1 MLAATYHFFALSIGD
16 LFREYLPPRPNTISQ
31 FDDVAR
37 LNAAVEW
44 LLKTIEVCGGAG
56 SSKGYRVA
64 KGWMSAYPET
74 TGYLIPTLLNV
85 CDGTDRAELGQ
96 IAERLGR
103 WLASIQLPAGGFV
116 GRELGILNEPVVFNT
131 GQILH
136 GFNALIYRRG
146 LDDFRSHGQ
155 RAAEF
160 LMGCMD
166 ASGCFAKN
174 ESNGIIHTYNVRTAW
189 ALLVFGRIAGN
200 AGFQKAALTN
210 AEWTLRQQND
220 DGFFLKNQFKAGG
233 NANTHGLAYVLQG
246 LMEFYRL
253 TNDSRFLAAVRKT
266 CDRLVR
272 LYGTRRRLTS
282 ELGDDWKELSSHVCL
297 TGYAQ
302 LAIVLFELYR
312 ASSDLQYLNTAL
324 HLLDDVSKTQ
334 DVRHR
339 RTEFAGAIKGS
350 RPVYGRY
357 APLQYPNWATKFYV
371 DALLAKQRALDGD
384 AYSVPVQL
392 SAG

>member
-16 LFREYLPPRPNTISQ
+16 LCREYLPPHPNTISQ

-64 KGWMSAYPET
+64 KGWMSVYPET
-74 TGYLIPTLLNV
+74 TGYLIPTLLDV
-85 CDGTDRAELGQ
+85 CDAQDRAELGH

-146 LDDFRSHGQ
+146 LNDFRLHGQ

-166 ASGCFAKN
+166 AM
-174 ESNGIIHTYNVRTAW
+174 W
-189 ALLVFGRIAGN
+189 LL
-200 AGFQKAALTN
+200 
-210 AEWTLRQQND
+210 
-220 DGFFLKNQFKAGG
+220 
-233 NANTHGLAYVLQG
+233 
-246 LMEFYRL
+246 
-253 TNDSRFLAAVRKT
+253 RK
-266 CDRLVR
+266 
-272 LYGTRRRLTS
+272 
-282 ELGDDWKELSSHVCL
+282 E
-297 TGYAQ
+297 
-302 LAIVLFELYR
+302 
-312 ASSDLQYLNTAL
+312 
-324 HLLDDVSKTQ
+324 
-334 DVRHR
+334 
-339 RTEFAGAIKGS
+339 
-350 RPVYGRY
+350 
-357 APLQYPNWATKFYV
+357 
-371 DALLAKQRALDGD
+371 
-384 AYSVPVQL
+384 
-392 SAG
+392 

>member
-1 MLAATYHFFALSIGD
+1 
-16 LFREYLPPRPNTISQ
+16 
-31 FDDVAR
+31 
-37 LNAAVEW
+37 
-44 LLKTIEVCGGAG
+44 
-56 SSKGYRVA
+56 
-64 KGWMSAYPET
+64 
-74 TGYLIPTLLNV
+74 
-85 CDGTDRAELGQ
+85 
-96 IAERLGR
+96 
-103 WLASIQLPAGGFV
+103 
-116 GRELGILNEPVVFNT
+116 
-131 GQILH
+131 
-136 GFNALIYRRG
+136 
-146 LDDFRSHGQ
+146 
-155 RAAEF
+155 
-160 LMGCMD
+160 
-166 ASGCFAKN
+166 
-174 ESNGIIHTYNVRTAW
+174 
-189 ALLVFGRIAGN
+189 
-200 AGFQKAALTN
+200 
-210 AEWTLRQQND
+210 
-220 DGFFLKNQFKAGG
+220 
-233 NANTHGLAYVLQG
+233 
-246 LMEFYRL
+246 MEFYRL

-266 CDRLVR
+266 CDRVVR

-371 DALLAKQRALDGD
+371 DALLAKQRALNGD